1 VEIWADDASEENV
14 VLQPPEPGL
23 EVAASSIVGKRI
35 LLVDDDIRTL
45 LNLTPTLEAWGLE
58 VTAAGDGIE
67 ALEVLQED
75 DEFALVLM
83 DILMPKLDGYD
94 TIRRIREHQ
103 RFSNLA
109 ILALTAKTDKADCE
123 ACLEAGAN
131 GFLTKPVD
139 TKELK
144 RVIEQH
150 FT

>member
-1 VEIWADDASEENV
+1 
-14 VLQPPEPGL
+14 
-23 EVAASSIVGKRI
+23 
-35 LLVDDDIRTL
+35 
-45 LNLTPTLEAWGLE
+45 
-58 VTAAGDGIE
+58 
-67 ALEVLQED
+67 
-75 DEFALVLM
+75 
-83 DILMPKLDGYD
+83 MPKLDGYD